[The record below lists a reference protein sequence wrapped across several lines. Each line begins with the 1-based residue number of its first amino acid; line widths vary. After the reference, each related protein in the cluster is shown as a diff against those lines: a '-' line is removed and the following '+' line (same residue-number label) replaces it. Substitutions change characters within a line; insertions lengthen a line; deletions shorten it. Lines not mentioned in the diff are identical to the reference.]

1 MAQTIN
7 IFSRDWQ
14 THAIQLS
21 LNNHLICTGKLSDL
35 QWFGTQLI
43 QELGEIKHSQTSPLY
58 GKLINNMEQL
68 CYQLCHATPWGF
80 DMGTNW
86 NAIQDVI
93 RGEGNP
99 QNKFFVIYD
108 ADHLYQNDYD
118 SLKTLLEIFLE
129 VGKEYEAV
137 GRNLKCIFIFEDKE
151 QISLRKLLRRKE
163 KYPIELLTII
173 QKEG

>member
-1 MAQTIN
+1 MSKTIN
-7 IFSRDWQ
+7 IFSGDWQ
-14 THAIQLS
+14 AQTVQLS
-21 LNNHLICTGKLSDL
+21 FDNHLICTGKQSDL

-43 QELGEIKHSQTSPLY
+43 QELGGIENSQTSPIY
-58 GKLINNMEQL
+58 GKLITNMEQL

-80 DMGTNW
+80 EMGTNW
-86 NAIQDVI
+86 NAVQDVI

-99 QNKFFVIYD
+99 QHKFFVVYD
-108 ADHLYQNDYD
+108 AEHLYQNDYD

-129 VGKEYEAV
+129 VGEEYEAL
-137 GRNLKCIFIFEDKE
+137 GRNLKCIFLIEDKE

-173 QKEG
+173 QNDA